1 MEGGVKLT
9 RTTSTK
15 LSSASHRGERV
26 FNERHFEIVRI
37 LQSAE
42 DDMTAYA
49 IGKKLNLHTNQ
60 IEAALAPLLERG
72 VVKVDEQPNRKLYF
86 LSVNAEDD
94 MVDGFAGDIAEI
106 VDTMLGE
113 EESLN
118 SDGVLFVLGL
128 AMNKVGVEE

>member
-1 MEGGVKLT
+1 
-9 RTTSTK
+9 
-15 LSSASHRGERV
+15 V

-60 IEAALAPLLERG
+60 IEAALAPLLECG